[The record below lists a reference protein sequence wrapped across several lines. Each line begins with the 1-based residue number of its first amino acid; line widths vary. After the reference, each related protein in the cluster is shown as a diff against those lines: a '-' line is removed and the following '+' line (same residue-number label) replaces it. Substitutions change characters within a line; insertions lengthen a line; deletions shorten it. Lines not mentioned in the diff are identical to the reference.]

1 MIFDKRKMIRV
12 LKLATPHEK
21 RNKQLLLC
29 EAPNQPMDKN
39 MSARSLSTCVSPHTV
54 CLFSNETKDD
64 GINPKQI
71 EIIKFRKKFLKEYVL
86 AFICAKS

>member
-1 MIFDKRKMIRV
+1 MAYRREDYVRGTLLPQARFDCSI
-12 LKLATPHEK
+12 
-21 RNKQLLLC
+21 
-29 EAPNQPMDKN
+29 
-39 MSARSLSTCVSPHTV
+39 TV

>member
-1 MIFDKRKMIRV
+1 MLSQRCKRKEFERA
-12 LKLATPHEK
+12 LGKRQFSKCHNEKLFNGTI
-21 RNKQLLLC
+21 
-29 EAPNQPMDKN
+29 
-39 MSARSLSTCVSPHTV
+39 TV

-64 GINPKQI
+64 SINPKQI

>member
-1 MIFDKRKMIRV
+1 MLEEVTRASGQEPYAQKAQKRRKS
-12 LKLATPHEK
+12 EY
-21 RNKQLLLC
+21 
-29 EAPNQPMDKN
+29 
-39 MSARSLSTCVSPHTV
+39 TV

-64 GINPKQI
+64 GINPKPI